1 VHVRPE
7 RDQQIDIAA
16 GTRVTASKGAKDFQ
30 PGDAMTLAE
39 RDEPYAIGLGQTTPY
54 LATDRLPQGLAQV
67 SGEVTIHFGPVAR
80 APDSVV
86 LIAPGLYLVRTT
98 IPASLPLRLGGIT
111 LQIDVDGI
119 YSPSNVALSI
129 VDPATLN

>member
-1 VHVRPE
+1 
-7 RDQQIDIAA
+7 
-16 GTRVTASKGAKDFQ
+16 
-30 PGDAMTLAE
+30 M
-39 RDEPYAIGLGQTTPY
+39 
-54 LATDRLPQGLAQV
+54 

-98 IPASLPLRLGGIT
+98 IPASLPLRLGGIA
-111 LQIDVDGI
+111 LQIDVDGL

-129 VDPATLN
+129 VDPSTLN